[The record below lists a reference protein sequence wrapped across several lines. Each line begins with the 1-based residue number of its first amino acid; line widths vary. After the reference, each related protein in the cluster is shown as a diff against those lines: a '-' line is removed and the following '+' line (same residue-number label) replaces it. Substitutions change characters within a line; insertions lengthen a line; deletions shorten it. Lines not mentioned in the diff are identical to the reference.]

1 MKLLKLLFCIITFS
15 LLQSCFTTSEPISD
29 EVIFS
34 LNKKQ
39 NFTSSKLKWG
49 GMYVDNRPGSGMYK
63 NRCRYA
69 FYKNNLIFC
78 GIGVSTDSTK
88 EAENFLKYGAMQTY
102 IYWWG
107 TFKLKE
113 DTISAIIYW
122 PFNRH
127 NANLYANTSCHYKGI
142 LMNGDSIV
150 DWKMIPPYP
159 EYDKQFNADYITVE
173 IKPKTFYFMKF
184 PAKLM
189 VDSNK
194 VWLNKYRK

>member
-1 MKLLKLLFCIITFS
+1 MNSLKLLFCIITFS

-39 NFTSSKLKWG
+39 NFISSKLKWDG
-49 GMYVDNRPGSGMYK
+49 IYVNVNPRFSKFKYNDLY
-63 NRCRYA
+63 C
-69 FYKNNLIFC
+69 FYKNNLILRS
-78 GIGVSTDSTK
+78 IGYAIDSNT
-88 EAENFLKYGAMQTY
+88 EVNQFVKYGVMQTY
-102 IYWWG
+102 GNWWG
-107 TFKLKE
+107 TYSFKG